1 MEYDCNIET
10 QVIEQAQLII
20 DMFHKM
26 GIAGVSTVT
35 DYKQAKARVT
45 EEAIQL
51 QDWQER
57 KRKAPRVLVRTNC
70 ACKTCGKKCGC
81 VKAGRIC
88 TDECACDADCA
99 NGDANG
105 QTWME
110 KTNFHYGTATSTT
123 GATSTMG
130 STGGSGLAPTMES
143 PYRVPLQR
151 TAPSAPFPPPPTLPN
166 APPPSDDTKK
176 GR

>member
-26 GIAGVSTVT
+26 GIAGASPVT

-57 KRKAPRVLVRTNC
+57 KRKVPRAQVRTNC

-88 TDECACDADCA
+88 TDDCLCDADCA
-99 NGDANG
+99 NGDAYG

-110 KTNFHYGTATSTT
+110 KTNGS
-123 GATSTMG
+123 ATSTMG
-130 STGGSGLAPTMES
+130 STGGSGLAPTTES

-151 TAPSAPFPPPPTLPN
+151 TAPSVPFPPPPTLPIV
-166 APPPSDDTKK
+166 PPPPDNK
-176 GR
+176 GSQIH